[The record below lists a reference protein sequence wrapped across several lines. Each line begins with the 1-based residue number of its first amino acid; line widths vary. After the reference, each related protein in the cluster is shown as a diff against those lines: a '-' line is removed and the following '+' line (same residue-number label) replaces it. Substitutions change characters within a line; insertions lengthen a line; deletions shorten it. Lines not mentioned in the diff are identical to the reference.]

1 MPLAEEKRSQFIGVM
16 FNLVKSLKRETEI
29 CCKLCGPV
37 SEKELFIL
45 VFVGQ
50 NESVT
55 MSELAS
61 NLEAPLSTLTS
72 IVDKLVDKK
81 YLLRGH
87 SDEDR
92 RVVNVALTAKGKE
105 SYKIFLRQK
114 RLMAEKVLAQLNE
127 KEQNSML
134 QTIGSLAASIDGA
147 K

>member
-1 MPLAEEKRSQFIGVM
+1 MPLAEEKRTQFIAVM

-29 CCKLCGPV
+29 CCKLCGGV

-50 NESVT
+50 NQRVS

-61 NLEAPLSTLTS
+61 TLEVPLSTLTS
-72 IVDKLVDKK
+72 IVDKLVEKK

-87 SDEDR
+87 SEEDR
-92 RVVNVALTAKGKE
+92 RVVHVALAAKGKE
-105 SYKIFLRQK
+105 SYKAFLRQK
-114 RLMAEKVLAQLNE
+114 KLMAEHVLAQLNE

-134 QTIGSLAASIDGA
+134 QSIDNLAASIDGI